1 MDETPT
7 TLGADEAAAY
17 LGVSR
22 ATLYAY
28 VSRGMVS
35 SLPGDDPRTRARR
48 YPRAAL
54 DRLKTQRAQRRDPAA
69 GALRWGAPV
78 LESSLTLIHDGRLW
92 YRGRDACDLSR
103 SATLEDVASLL
114 WTGETGASF
123 FPSSAFEAGTVG
135 GRLGDRIV
143 DRLVAERAASPLSLD
158 RAAPA
163 TLQAAG
169 RLISDLF
176 AAVGATGDGDLAQ
189 RLARGW
195 RTPAGDDLR
204 AALVLCADHELNAST
219 FTARTVA
226 STDAPVP
233 DVLLAALCALEGRR
247 HGGITRVV
255 EQLLDDAVRLGAD
268 EACRRQLA
276 QTGWL
281 PGFFPGTHPLYP
293 AGDPR
298 AAELL
303 GRLALAEGDPIL
315 AVAAQAR
322 ELGGTP
328 SIDFALAALGRAAA
342 LPEDAPFVVFALGRS
357 VGWIAHALEAVESGA
372 LIRPR
377 ARYTGPPPSA

>member
-114 WTGETGASF
+114 WTGETGTSF
-123 FPSSAFEAGTVG
+123 FPSSASEAGTVG

-143 DRLVAERAASPLSLD
+143 DRLVAER
-158 RAAPA
+158 
-163 TLQAAG
+163 
-169 RLISDLF
+169 
-176 AAVGATGDGDLAQ
+176 
-189 RLARGW
+189 
-195 RTPAGDDLR
+195 
-204 AALVLCADHELNAST
+204 
-219 FTARTVA
+219 
-226 STDAPVP
+226 
-233 DVLLAALCALEGRR
+233 
-247 HGGITRVV
+247 
-255 EQLLDDAVRLGAD
+255 
-268 EACRRQLA
+268 
-276 QTGWL
+276 
-281 PGFFPGTHPLYP
+281 
-293 AGDPR
+293 
-298 AAELL
+298 
-303 GRLALAEGDPIL
+303 
-315 AVAAQAR
+315 
-322 ELGGTP
+322 
-328 SIDFALAALGRAAA
+328 
-342 LPEDAPFVVFALGRS
+342 
-357 VGWIAHALEAVESGA
+357 
-372 LIRPR
+372 
-377 ARYTGPPPSA
+377 

>member
-1 MDETPT
+1 MADD
-7 TLGADEAAAY
+7 LSLSADEAAAY

-28 VSRGMVS
+28 VSRGMVA
-35 SLPGDDPRTRARR
+35 SLPGDDPRSRARR
-48 YPRAAL
+48 YPRSAL
-54 DRLKTQRAQRRDPAA
+54 DRLKAQREQRRDPAA

-92 YRGRDACDLSR
+92 YRGRDACVLSR

-114 WTGETGASF
+114 WTGETGTSF
-123 FPSSAFEAGTVG
+123 FPPGPSEPEAADGL
-135 GRLGDRIV
+135 LGDRLV
-143 DRLVAERAASPLSLD
+143 DRLVAERSSSPLSLD

-169 RLISDLF
+169 RLVSGLF
-176 AAVGATGDGDLAQ
+176 DAVGAAGPGDLAE

-195 RTPAGDDLR
+195 ETAAAGDLR

-226 STDAPVP
+226 STDAPVH

-247 HGGITRVV
+247 HGGIARVV
-255 EQLLDDAVRLGAD
+255 EQLLDDASRLGAE

-293 AGDPR
+293 GGDPR
-298 AAELL
+298 AVELL
-303 GRLALAEGDPIL
+303 GRLELEDGDPVVE
-315 AVAAQAR
+315 VAEQAR
-322 ELGGTP
+322 ALGGTP
-328 SIDFALAALGRAAA
+328 SIDFALAALGHAAR
-342 LPEDAPFVVFALGRS
+342 LPRDAPFVLFALGRS
-357 VGWIAHALEAVESGA
+357 VGWVAHALEAVESGM

-377 ARYTGPPPSA
+377 ARYTGPAPSV